1 MLDPDRMFA
10 RRCELKMSADQLATG
25 MAGRG
30 HRWSAATVSLAE
42 SGDRDLSDAE
52 TADVEDLLELSPH
65 ATATAPSGDQVRV
78 VVVGGLSGHTV
89 EITPDDA
96 PPADVV
102 YALTVALNTVLT
114 QQ

>member
-10 RRCELKMSADQLATG
+10 RRCELKMSPDRLAAG

-30 HRWSAATVSLAE
+30 HRWTAATVSMAE
-42 SGDRDLSDAE
+42 SGDRGLTDAE
-52 TADVEDLLELSPH
+52 TADVEDLLDLTPPPTP
-65 ATATAPSGDQVRV
+65 AAAGGGCVRV
-78 VVVGGLSGHTV
+78 VVSGGPDGHTV

-96 PPADVV
+96 APADVV
-102 YALTVALNTVLT
+102 YALTVALNTILT